1 LVNFSIGDLSF
12 KKFESILIE
21 YSKLSAK
28 MWRDK
33 CCYSIEEKERKIAVR
48 EIDR

>member
-12 KKFESILIE
+12 KKIILIE